1 MATPMHSH
9 NPNMLN
15 TIAFYS
21 HTWELGGVLSVT
33 LNLAKFFHEQ
43 GVNVFL
49 YCEKVNG
56 TPFTPSQAETFT
68 LRKFPENTSHDNGDS
83 SCMWR
88 KWIVEDGVDVI
99 ISQGFADLPYKV
111 IKEETQAKTIYCLH
125 GIPFFEEYLYISKR
139 ELALRGASLAEKLHW
154 KWISKPAF
162 RLSSHLHHNSSRN
175 LAAALPYLD
184 RVVCLTPAYAAELYN
199 ELKRVGKANKSDRMK
214 FMSIVNPVPGNPLDV
229 DITRKEK
236 LVIYC
241 GRLIKE
247 DKRVERLLQVW
258 ARVEGYFPDWHL
270 ALIGSGID
278 EEELRKEAASLGL
291 KGVTFE
297 GFHHDVTPFYQ
308 KASINCLTSQ
318 YEGLPMT
325 FIEGQQYG
333 VVPIWFNLGSMPFI
347 VQDGAGVKVRP
358 YSISS
363 YARKLSRIMRNPQEL
378 RFRAQRSI
386 SLSQRYKIENVGEQW
401 LDLFRNIM

>member
-1 MATPMHSH
+1 MSTDSCNAVP
-9 NPNMLN
+9 LKA
-15 TIAFYS
+15 IAFYS
-21 HTWELGGVLSVT
+21 YTWELGGVLSVT
-33 LNLAKFFHEQ
+33 LNLAKYFHHK
-43 GVNVFL
+43 GIRVYL
-49 YCEKVNG
+49 YCEKVKGN
-56 TPFTPSQAETFT
+56 PFTPAQAATFT
-68 LRKFPENTSHDNGDS
+68 LCQFPAEASTDINDS
-83 SCMWR
+83 SGLWR
-88 KWIVEDGVDVI
+88 KWIINDDIDVLVT
-99 ISQGFADLPYKV
+99 QGFPNLPFKK

-139 ELALRGASLAEKLHW
+139 ELALRSASLAEKLHW

-184 RVVCLTPAYAAELYN
+184 RVICLTPDYAAELYN

-236 LVIYC
+236 LAIYC

-247 DKRVERLLQVW
+247 DKRVERLLHVW
-258 ARVEGYFPDWHL
+258 ARVEGHFPDWHL

-278 EEELRKEAASLGL
+278 EDELRKEAASLGL
-291 KGVTFE
+291 KRVTFE

-347 VQDGAGVKVRP
+347 AQDGAGVKVRP

-378 RFRAQRSI
+378 RFRAQRSVSI
-386 SLSQRYKIENVGEQW
+386 SQRYKIENVGEQW